1 MQDRRGI
8 CPMREDTTM
17 QFQEEEIYNKSFDLG
32 PWKKLIRLAKPFYK
46 HLLGIIATA
55 AFVAVIEVIFPLF
68 KRQAIDGFATTGD
81 LSGLVPFILLY
92 VGLIIIFGLGVN
104 LFIRLCGQVEV
115 GLCRHIRRTAF
126 KRLQELPFSFYDKTS
141 VGYLIARL
149 TSDTQR
155 LGDTVA
161 WGLLDVGWSTFF
173 LLIVSVAMFIL
184 NWQLTLITLAVV
196 PLMAVI
202 TGYFQ
207 VKILKNYREV
217 RRINSKITGAFN
229 EGIMGA
235 KTTKT
240 LVREEANFEEF
251 KELTSTMRRSSIRAA
266 VLSAGLYPLII
277 GLGGFATAFLLWK
290 GGHDVFVLGS
300 ISIGTL
306 TAFISYATQMFDP
319 ISSIARIFAE
329 AQQSQAAAERV
340 ISLIETEPEIA
351 DTPEVQEVFGDN
363 FNPKRENWPV
373 LIGDIEFKNVSFQY
387 IDGEKVLKNFNLTV
401 KAGETIALVGETGS
415 GKSTIVNL
423 LCRFYEPTEGEILID
438 GVNYKERSQLWLQ
451 SNLGYV
457 LQQPHLFSGT
467 IADNI
472 RYGKLD
478 ATDEEVE
485 EAARLVSADGFIG
498 TLEKG
503 YGTSVGEG
511 GNLLSTGQK
520 QLISFARALIGRP
533 AIFVLDEATSSV
545 DTETEMKIQN
555 AIHTAL
561 SGRTSFIIAHRLST
575 IRGADRILVIQD
587 GEITESGSHK
597 ELLRLKGYY
606 HDLYVNQFRDE
617 RERSLLA
624 EV

>member
-1 MQDRRGI
+1 
-8 CPMREDTTM
+8 
-17 QFQEEEIYNKSFDLG
+17 
-32 PWKKLIRLAKPFYK
+32 
-46 HLLGIIATA
+46 
-55 AFVAVIEVIFPLF
+55 
-68 KRQAIDGFATTGD
+68 
-81 LSGLVPFILLY
+81 
-92 VGLIIIFGLGVN
+92 
-104 LFIRLCGQVEV
+104 
-115 GLCRHIRRTAF
+115 
-126 KRLQELPFSFYDKTS
+126 
-141 VGYLIARL
+141 L

-161 WGLLDVGWSTFF
+161 WGLLDVGWSSAF
-173 LLIVSVAMFIL
+173 LLIVTVTMFFL

-202 TGYFQ
+202 TGVFQ
-207 VKILKNYREV
+207 VKILKSYREV

-240 LVREEANFEEF
+240 LVREDANYEEF
-251 KELTSTMRRSSIRAA
+251 QALTSDMRKSSVRAA
-266 VLSAGLYPLII
+266 ILSSMLYPIII

-290 GGHDVFVLGS
+290 GGHDVFVMGS

-306 TAFISYATQMFDP
+306 TAFISYATQLFDP
-319 ISSIARIFAE
+319 ISNIARIFAE

-351 DTPEVQEVFGDN
+351 DTPGVIETFGDN
-363 FNPKRENWPV
+363 FNPKRENWPT
-373 LIGDIEFKNVSFQY
+373 LKGDIEFRDVSFRY
-387 IDGEKVLKNFNLTV
+387 TDGEKVLRNFNLTV

-423 LCRFYEPTEGEILID
+423 LCRFYEPTGGEILID

-467 IADNI
+467 IRDNI
-472 RYGKLD
+472 RYGKLS

-485 EAARLVSADGFIG
+485 EAARMVSADQFIG

-503 YGTSVGEG
+503 YDTDVGEG

-520 QLISFARALIGRP
+520 QLVSFARALIGRP

-545 DTETEMKIQN
+545 DTETEMKIKQ
-555 AIHTAL
+555 AIQTAL

-575 IRGADRILVIQD
+575 IRGADRILVIQN
-587 GEITESGSHK
+587 GEITEAGSHK
-597 ELLRLKGYY
+597 QLLKLRGYY
-606 HDLYVNQFRDE
+606 HDLYINQFRDE

-624 EV
+624 EA